1 MAATKQEEDKKQEEE
16 EEDFLSAM
24 ERRAREALTVAK
36 PTAGTVSGG
45 LNKIVRG
52 LGDAASTAA
61 GTPGKLWDS
70 AMNGGEGVKVTLQ
83 KQKDQFNKSLGDAGK
98 GVDEASGNLKDDL
111 SARAKGVVTQTG
123 GAARV
128 AQGVLNAGGT
138 FVAAPVRLATGAV
151 TGAAGIEGGGVFNAA
166 KDIGSDMM
174 GSFNDI
180 RRGAE
185 GYVEG
190 GRQMLV
196 GEEDPSGAAAPNPA
210 SMDPKSPSFV
220 GPPEPARKSID
231 PMQDLGGAGPV
242 PTDAK
247 AEPANPD
254 RMAALFKVANGGDF
268 DPNSR
273 MDRQKMAQLQMLLDK
288 DPELAKKS
296 DTKIAMQWYKT
307 MK

>member
-1 MAATKQEEDKKQEEE
+1 MAAKKQ
-16 EEDFLSAM
+16 EEDFLSSI

-45 LNKIVRG
+45 LKKAVSNG
-52 LGDAASTAA
+52 LDAA
-61 GTPGKLWDS
+61 GTVLSTPMKVVGGAVDS
-70 AMNGGEGVKVTLQ
+70 AIRGGSGAKGVLQ
-83 KQKDQFNKSLGDAGK
+83 KQANDLNKSSIAAGE

-111 SARAKGVVTQTG
+111 SARAKGAATSGVGILRAEKGTAELVGNSALAPYEVLGDAMSSAVMG
-123 GAARV
+123 GE
-128 AQGVLNAGGT
+128 
-138 FVAAPVRLATGAV
+138 GA
-151 TGAAGIEGGGVFNAA
+151 
-166 KDIGSDMM
+166 M
-174 GSFNDI
+174 GSAKRIGERLKGNI
-180 RRGAE
+180 AEIGRGLGDA
-185 GYVEG
+185 VEG
-190 GRQMLV
+190 GRQMIV
-196 GEEDPSGAAAPNPA
+196 GEKDPSGAAAPNPA

-231 PMQDLGGAGPV
+231 PKQDYGDAGPV

-247 AEPANPD
+247 AEPINPD

-273 MDRQKMAQLQMLLDK
+273 MDRQKMAQLQMLIDK